1 MNVNEK
7 IKFLSLQPQTY
18 HIMEDNNQIPTF
30 SDVENMEPQRPMGLT
45 IWCVLS
51 FINAVYQFLVGIGT
65 FMVFGT
71 LKNLSEDENYAELM
85 TKFGMDEE
93 QYEQAMAAILNVGRG
108 YYIFNALL
116 YAASFVGVLYM
127 WKQLKK
133 GFHIYA
139 IAQILALIVEVL
151 MFDNVTGSS
160 PWGGVI
166 ITAVFIAIYY
176 HYYKKVLQ

>member
-1 MNVNEK
+1 
-7 IKFLSLQPQTY
+7 
-18 HIMEDNNQIPTF
+18 MEDNNQNPTF
-30 SDVENMEPQRPMGLT
+30 NNFENPNPERPFGLSFF
-45 IWCVLS
+45 CVLS
-51 FINAVYQFLVGIGT
+51 FIYAAYQFLVGIVT
-65 FMVFGT
+65 FLVFGT
-71 LKNLSEDENYAELM
+71 LKSLSEDENYLE
-85 TKFGMDEE
+85 TIEKFGMDEG
-93 QYEQAMAAILNVGRG
+93 QYEQAMAAILNVGRS
-108 YYIFNALL
+108 YYLLIALL